1 MFGFYM
7 IPNSMP
13 TGKKAEVP
21 VPRGTKGGFVSA
33 LKTSTLLFK

>member
-21 VPRGTKGGFVSA
+21 FHVETKAV
-33 LKTSTLLFK
+33 LYLP